1 MKKEEIIAYLMNK
14 QQLTVNVQNLRHDL
28 SVVQS
33 QSDAEQNKYKKRRNI
48 LIGVVLFC
56 AFMAGDIRLLAILVA
71 ILIGGYIA
79 LRVSRSSAQGKLNV
93 EIDKIQQKIANEK
106 AQPAYIE
113 GLQDFPQKFYS
124 YWVIDRLIH
133 LVKENRATT
142 LQEAFNVAENQD
154 FQNDQIAIQQ
164 QNLAVSESTNSAAKV
179 SAAAN
184 IFTAMNTRK

>member
-1 MKKEEIIAYLMNK
+1 MKKEEIIAYLTAK
-14 QQLTVNVQNLRHDL
+14 QQLTASVQDLRHDL

-33 QSDAEQNKYKKRRNI
+33 QSDAEQKKYKKRRNI
-48 LIGVVLFC
+48 LLVVVLFI
-56 AFMAGDIRLLAILVA
+56 ALMAGEVSLLVILLVV
-71 ILIGGYIA
+71 LVGGYIA
-79 LRVSRSSAQGKLNV
+79 LRVARSSAQGKLKV
-93 EIDKIQQKIANEK
+93 KIDQINQKIANEK

-124 YWVIDRLIH
+124 YWIIDRLIH
-133 LVKENRATT
+133 LVRENRATT

-154 FQNDQIAIQQ
+154 FQSDQIAIQQ
-164 QNLAVSESTNSAAKV
+164 QNLAVSESANSAAKV